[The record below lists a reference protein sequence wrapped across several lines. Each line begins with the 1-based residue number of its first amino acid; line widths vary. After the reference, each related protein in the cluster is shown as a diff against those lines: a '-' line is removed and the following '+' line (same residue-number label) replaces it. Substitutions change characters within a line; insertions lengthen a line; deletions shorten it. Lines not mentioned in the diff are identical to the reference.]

1 MSMMG
6 MTGLLIAVYFSLI
19 IFVVVFLKETNT
31 KIVNL
36 IFIILNVIFF
46 LGLNVVIFKKN
57 NSFRFMVFENISPF
71 TFTFIALLPFM
82 KDSVKQYFKNAI
94 AFLCVGMV
102 VAMMITPQ
110 YAYLFSFRQEAGM
123 DYLFDALCHLNC
135 SLFGIYLVVSGQ
147 VKLDSKSFIR
157 AVIFMYVVITSV
169 VILNFI
175 FHTNNFGMCPY
186 GGYSIYMFN
195 LFEDYAPTLTA
206 YYLGVLVVLYIG
218 FEFNYALNKING
230 LTKAFIK
237 SK

>member
-6 MTGLLIAVYFSLI
+6 MTAVLIAIYFSLV
-19 IFVVVFLKETNT
+19 IFTVVYLSESNT
-31 KIVNL
+31 KIANT
-36 IFIILNVIFF
+36 IFIIANIIFY
-46 LGLNVVIFKKN
+46 LGLNICVFKN
-57 NSFRFMVFENISPF
+57 NKRFRFMVFENISPF
-71 TFTFIALLPFM
+71 TFTFISLLPFM
-82 KDSVKQYFKNAI
+82 SEKVKEYFKNAI
-94 AFLCVGMV
+94 AFLCIGMI

-110 YAYLFSFRQEAGM
+110 YAYLFSFKEEAGM

-147 VKLDSKSFIR
+147 VKLNGKSFIK
-157 AVIFMYVVITSV
+157 AAIFMYTVITAV

-195 LFEDYAPTLTA
+195 FFEDYVPTLIA
-206 YYLGVLVVLYIG
+206 YYLGVLAVLYIG

-230 LTKAFIK
+230 LTKTFIK
-237 SK
+237 K

>member
-6 MTGLLIAVYFSLI
+6 MTAILIAIYFSCV
-19 IFVVVFLKETNT
+19 IFTVAFLSDSNV
-31 KIVNL
+31 KIANA
-36 IFIILNVIFF
+36 IFIILNVAFY
-46 LGLNVVIFKKN
+46 LALNVCIFKN
-57 NSFRFMVFENISPF
+57 NNRFRYMVFENISPF
-71 TFTFIALLPFM
+71 TFTFISLLPFM
-82 KDSVKQYFKNAI
+82 NGKVKEYFKNAI
-94 AFLCVGMV
+94 AFLCIGMI

-110 YAYLFSFRQEAGM
+110 YAYLFSFKEEAGM

-147 VKLDSKSFIR
+147 VKLDGKSFLK
-157 AVIFMYVVITSV
+157 AVIFMYTVITAV

-195 LFEDYAPTLTA
+195 LFEDYVPTLIA

-230 LTKAFIK
+230 LTKTFIK
-237 SK
+237 K